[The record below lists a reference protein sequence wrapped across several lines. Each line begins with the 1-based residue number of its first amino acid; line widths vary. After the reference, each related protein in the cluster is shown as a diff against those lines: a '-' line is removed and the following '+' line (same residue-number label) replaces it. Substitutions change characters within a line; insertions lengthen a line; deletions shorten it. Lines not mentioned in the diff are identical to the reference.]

1 MKQLKTALRMLALLI
16 LGVFLGIRCYAWNAQ
31 HLTGNAVPMPFGV
44 GASVVLSGSMEPALS
59 VGDLLIF
66 TEEEHYEVGD
76 VVVYQSGKM
85 PVVHRIV
92 AMDGESVT
100 TRGDA
105 NNADDAPIPRD
116 AIKGRVL
123 FHIPYVGHVVD
134 LLKTPIGTIGML
146 AAAIALIE
154 IPRRRDKKRDE
165 QTREQLLDEIRR
177 LKEETP
183 DGDTSKDNP

>member
-16 LGVFLGIRCYAWNAQ
+16 LGVFLGIRFYAWNAQ

-76 VVVYQSGKM
+76 VVVYQSGRT

-92 AMDGESVT
+92 ATDGETVV

-105 NNADDAPIPRD
+105 NNTADEPFDVRL
-116 AIKGRVL
+116 IKGKVTAV
-123 FHIPYVGHVVD
+123 IPAVGH
-134 LLKTPIGTIGML
+134 LIWALKTPAGTIVTI
-146 AAAIALIE
+146 AAAVLLME
-154 IPRRRDKKRDE
+154 LSYRKE
-165 QTREQLLDEIRR
+165 QQEQSREQEKIKEEIRR
-177 LKEETP
+177 LMQELEQQ
-183 DGDTSKDNP
+183 KD